1 MVNPDLAADLAVSE
15 LQKPLSWPER
25 QGKLFQ
31 ERLAQWLELRGQL
44 ARFNLTEPK
53 DDDDERHDELTQR
66 LEDAAR
72 LAITTHVPLPWMVWQ
87 KIQILEDA
95 LHGTGECEWTDN
107 RQVWM
112 LASIKADLMAH
123 GIGRARL
130 EPRGAER

>member
-1 MVNPDLAADLAVSE
+1 MSEATRPTEAVTE
-15 LQKPLSWPER
+15 KYEPSWPKR

-31 ERLAQWLELRGQL
+31 ERFAQWLELRSQM
-44 ARFNLTEPK
+44 ARFNLTPWA
-53 DDDDERHDELTQR
+53 DDDERHDELAQR

-112 LASIKADLMAH
+112 LAGIKADLMAH
-123 GIGRARL
+123 GIGNARL
-130 EPRGAER
+130 EPLGAGR

>member
-1 MVNPDLAADLAVSE
+1 MSKAPHAAEPAPE
-15 LQKPLSWPER
+15 KAEQPSWPER

-31 ERLAQWLELRGQL
+31 ERLAHWLELRSQM
-44 ARFNLTEPK
+44 ARFHLTEPGP
-53 DDDDERHDELTQR
+53 DDDEKHYELGQR

-72 LAITTHVPLPWMVWQ
+72 LAITTYVPLPWMVWQ

-112 LASIKADLMAH
+112 LAGIKADLMAH
-123 GIGRARL
+123 GIGRKR
-130 EPRGAER
+130 